1 MLFLASQFGA
11 YFTYAFKTIGL
22 SVKISDKVLSMAS
35 SASGLI
41 QLFARIGF
49 GSLYDKVGFKS
60 IFYSI
65 MALNTLNGLLVYRF
79 RHNEV
84 FFVLCI
90 EMTYIVFSGMYSMLP
105 TATYQTFGPKQGPR
119 AYAVILLGSTVCAF
133 TSYLEQHF
141 LYDIIGVE
149 NILYLGSVGSVL
161 AIIVC
166 SFFNET
172 LDFERM
178 EKLGLIKWGEFKH

>member
-65 MALNTLNGLLVYRF
+65 MAINTLNGLLVYRF

-105 TATYQTFGPKQGPR
+105 TATY
-119 AYAVILLGSTVCAF
+119 
-133 TSYLEQHF
+133 
-141 LYDIIGVE
+141 
-149 NILYLGSVGSVL
+149 
-161 AIIVC
+161 
-166 SFFNET
+166 
-172 LDFERM
+172 
-178 EKLGLIKWGEFKH
+178 